1 MTHYTRV
8 AQNATP
14 RSVPAL
20 PRRLTTNQ
28 PESIEVAM
36 RNNNTQREKILPF
49 TVCNAYVQCKAWCS
63 LFAVFVHISANSMT
77 HHASCNGAVFFDGV
91 GMASTDAI
99 TNDTPRR
106 PLMVGCYVY
115 LSGYAYPGW
124 YGILLIIS
132 QCITSD
138 RPIMV
143 LLVGERSRSLANLL
157 AGLPIPASDATSATV
172 KKCLRTYNGLGY
184 VYPAPH
190 KTGAG
195 FDSLNTNADSRDNTV
210 TRSFCVRNTTLPCI
224 MAGRNGGALA
234 LAGFVCASLSTLLRL
249 ATPFDSALVRSEK
262 PTNEAVTMVNANPC
276 THPKFI
282 WRFFSCQQSTY
293 HTVTATSERE
303 ARAQIPDAPCLF
315 AARIRLEG
323 VNHA

>member
-1 MTHYTRV
+1 
-8 AQNATP
+8 
-14 RSVPAL
+14 
-20 PRRLTTNQ
+20 
-28 PESIEVAM
+28 M

-63 LFAVFVHISANSMT
+63 LVAVFVHISAISMT
-77 HHASCNGAVFFDGV
+77 HHAAHNGAVFFDGV

-138 RPIMV
+138 RPSMV

-157 AGLPIPASDATSATV
+157 AGLPIPASDATSTTV

-195 FDSLNTNADSRDNTV
+195 FDSLNDKAGSRYV
-210 TRSFCVRNTTLPCI
+210 SVQRFFCARNTTLTRI
-224 MAGRNGGALA
+224 MAGRNGGVLA
-234 LAGFVCASLSTLLRL
+234 LAGSFIASLSTLLRL
-249 ATPFDSALVRSEK
+249 ATPFDSVVARLHESDKGAAIMAISTRLQGRTSSHLNPINK
-262 PTNEAVTMVNANPC
+262 PLFV
-276 THPKFI
+276 

>member
-1 MTHYTRV
+1 
-8 AQNATP
+8 
-14 RSVPAL
+14 
-20 PRRLTTNQ
+20 
-28 PESIEVAM
+28 
-36 RNNNTQREKILPF
+36 
-49 TVCNAYVQCKAWCS
+49 
-63 LFAVFVHISANSMT
+63 
-77 HHASCNGAVFFDGV
+77 
-91 GMASTDAI
+91 
-99 TNDTPRR
+99 
-106 PLMVGCYVY
+106 
-115 LSGYAYPGW
+115 
-124 YGILLIIS
+124 
-132 QCITSD
+132 
-138 RPIMV
+138 MV

-195 FDSLNTNADSRDNTV
+195 FDSLNTVAGSRLISDM
-210 TRSFCVRNTTLPCI
+210 RFFYARKTTLTCI
-224 MAGRNGGALA
+224 MAGRNGEALA
-234 LAGFVCASLSTLLRL
+234 PAGSYSASLSTLLRL
-249 ATPFDSALVRSEK
+249 ATPFDSVVARLHKITVGVVHMAISTRLQGRTSSHQNPINK
-262 PTNEAVTMVNANPC
+262 PLFV
-276 THPKFI
+276 

>member
-1 MTHYTRV
+1 
-8 AQNATP
+8 
-14 RSVPAL
+14 
-20 PRRLTTNQ
+20 
-28 PESIEVAM
+28 M

-77 HHASCNGAVFFDGV
+77 HHVAHNGAVYSKRCV
-91 GMASTDAI
+91 GLTPIFLTPMNA
-99 TNDTPRR
+99 PRR
-106 PLMVGCYVY
+106 P
-115 LSGYAYPGW
+115 S
-124 YGILLIIS
+124 
-132 QCITSD
+132 
-138 RPIMV
+138 MV

-157 AGLPIPASDATSATV
+157 AGLPIPASDATSTTV

-195 FDSLNTNADSRDNTV
+195 FDSLNDKAGSRYV
-210 TRSFCVRNTTLPCI
+210 SVQRFFCARNTTLTRI
-224 MAGRNGGALA
+224 MAGRNGGVLA
-234 LAGFVCASLSTLLRL
+234 LAGSFIASLSTLLRL
-249 ATPFDSALVRSEK
+249 ATPFDSVVARLHESDKGAAIMAISTRLQGRTSSHLNPINK
-262 PTNEAVTMVNANPC
+262 PLFV
-276 THPKFI
+276 